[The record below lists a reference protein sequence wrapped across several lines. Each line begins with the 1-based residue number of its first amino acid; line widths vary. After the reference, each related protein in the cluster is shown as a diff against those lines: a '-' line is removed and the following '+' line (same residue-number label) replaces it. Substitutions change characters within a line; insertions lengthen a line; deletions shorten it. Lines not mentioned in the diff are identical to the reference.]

1 MLNVDKKII
10 LSVKIS
16 LTHSVFYSSAI
27 DNHHFKIAYFKC
39 SLSKVSAKL
48 N

>member
-1 MLNVDKKII
+1 MLDVDKKII

-16 LTHSVFYSSAI
+16 LTHSIFNSSAVV
-27 DNHHFKIAYFKC
+27 NHHFKIAYFKC
-39 SLSKVSAKL
+39 SLSKVSPKL